1 MKRSLVFAVLVAATA
16 PTFAAEPNL
25 TGKPSEIA
33 AFLEPKVKTTTLTGE
48 AEIKVPVE
56 KAVASL
62 RVVSENRS
70 FAAALN
76 ENNGVRAKVAAV
88 LKNAG
93 LPDDQVQGAKFSST
107 PSYSVFSDKAKSY
120 RVENL
125 VRVTVKDDKQF
136 LAVASAVDAFPEVH
150 FAGIE
155 PEPGDATAHKEKAL
169 AAALK
174 NAADRKALLEQ
185 STGLV
190 LKPDSVGNISV
201 HLAVPEAIRGR
212 YASKS
217 FAGEQGLGSLAY
229 TPDASPLAG
238 GLGEVKI
245 TATVSITYT
254 VSPKQ

>member
-1 MKRSLVFAVLVAATA
+1 MKPSLVFAVLVAAIA
-16 PTFAAEPNL
+16 PAFAAEPDI

-62 RVVSENRS
+62 RVVSEDKF

-76 ENNGVRAKVAAV
+76 ENNALRAKVAAM
-88 LKNAG
+88 LKTAG
-93 LPDDQVQGAKFSST
+93 LPDEQVQGAKFSST
-107 PSYSVFSDKAKSY
+107 PSYSVFSDKAKNY
-120 RVENL
+120 RIENV
-125 VRVTVKDDKQF
+125 VRVTVKDDKEF
-136 LAVASAVDAFPEVH
+136 LAVANAVDAFPDVH

-201 HLAVPEAIRGR
+201 TLAFPEAARRR
-212 YASKS
+212 YAASS
-217 FAGEQGLGSLAY
+217 FAADKSAGSLSYAPE
-229 TPDASPLAG
+229 TSPLAG
-238 GLGEVKI
+238 GLGEV
-245 TATVSITYT
+245 TVNASVAITY
-254 VSPKQ
+254 SISSK